1 MYELAIFLHILA
13 GIAWFGTGLFYQ
25 LHTNRLRSVSDGGE
39 VADVM
44 ESFSWAEKWIFIPAP
59 LLVLATGIVMVTAND
74 AWAFSQVWVYLALS
88 LWVAEA
94 IMGGAV
100 GGRLIG
106 QISEARVDGGDVSL
120 LVDRYLSLAWIDV
133 AILTVILYLMV
144 FKPGL

>member
-1 MYELAIFLHILA
+1 MYELTIFLHILA

-44 ESFSWAEKWIFIPAP
+44 ESFSWAEKWIFIPGP
-59 LLVLATGIVMVTAND
+59 LLVLATGIVMVLVND
-74 AWAFSQVWVYLALS
+74 AWAFSQLWVYLALS
-88 LWVAEA
+88 LWVVEA

-100 GGRLIG
+100 GGKLIAR
-106 QISEARVDGGDVSL
+106 ISETRAGGGDVSA

-133 AILTVILYLMV
+133 AILTAILYLMV

>member
-13 GIAWFGTGLFYQ
+13 GIAWFGTGLFFQ
-25 LHTNRLRSVSDGGE
+25 LHTNRLRSVSGGGE

-44 ESFSWAEKWIFIPAP
+44 ESFSWTEKWIFIPAP
-59 LLVLATGIVMVTAND
+59 VLVLATGIVMVVSND
-74 AWAFSQVWVYLALS
+74 AWAFSQPWVYLALS

-100 GGRLIG
+100 GGKLLAR
-106 QISEARVDGGDVSL
+106 ISETRTDGGDVSS

-133 AILTVILYLMV
+133 AILTAILYLMV
-144 FKPGL
+144 FKPGV